1 MYINL
6 GYLLY
11 LWCLLLCGSPYL
23 SLPFPL
29 HSFLHPLNP
38 SNPPPP
44 HSQFLFRLVSS
55 IQRYTRPG
63 CISMRKCRVLPGG
76 QGVTADIQ
84 LSIES
89 NFPLSDSLGLNQS
102 CLLCLFWFALSLC
115 SRPPLF
121 LWFALICP
129 LCRYHPLPLLQL
141 TQTALSVGRQQSSN
155 PPAITPGHMTSVT
168 IRQCLTA
175 LGVLIYLI
183 SNQLACYNW
192 MQLPFTER
200 ERGGQLVEVINPG

>member
-1 MYINL
+1 
-6 GYLLY
+6 
-11 LWCLLLCGSPYL
+11 
-23 SLPFPL
+23 
-29 HSFLHPLNP
+29 
-38 SNPPPP
+38 
-44 HSQFLFRLVSS
+44 
-55 IQRYTRPG
+55 
-63 CISMRKCRVLPGG
+63 MRKCRVLPGG
-76 QGVTADIQ
+76 QGVAADIQ

-89 NFPLSDSLGLNQS
+89 NFPLSDSLRLNQS
-102 CLLCLFWFALSLC
+102 CLLCLFWFELSLR

-129 LCRYHPLPLLQL
+129 SCRCAPPRPLVAHPDCS
-141 TQTALSVGRQQSSN
+141 LSVGRQQSSH
-155 PPAITPGHMTSVT
+155 PSAITPGHMTSVT